1 MTYLELYQL
10 FLIFLESE
18 GALDK
23 YQAGMN
29 QPVTVRWAIRGGG
42 EFTPR
47 LNLPHTWIDSAFAWE
62 SHGGTVYW
70 RGVKTKWNALARL
83 IRETHQLG

>member
-23 YQAGMN
+23 YQTGMN
-29 QPVTVRWAIRGGG
+29 QPVAVRWASRGGG
-42 EFTPR
+42 DFTPR
-47 LNLPHTWIDSAFAWE
+47 LRFPNSWINDAFAWE
-62 SHGGTVYW
+62 VNGTSEYW
-70 RGVKTKWNALARL
+70 SALNKDWVKMVRL
-83 IRETHQLG
+83 VRETHQLS